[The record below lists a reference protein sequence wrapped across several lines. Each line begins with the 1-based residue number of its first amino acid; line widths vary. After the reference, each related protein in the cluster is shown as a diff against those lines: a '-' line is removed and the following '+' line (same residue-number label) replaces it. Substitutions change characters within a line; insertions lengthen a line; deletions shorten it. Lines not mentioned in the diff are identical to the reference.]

1 MLIPDDVINIIN
13 TLENFGFEAFIVGG
27 CVRDFLLAK
36 TPKDWDITTN
46 ALPKDIKKIF
56 TKTIDTGIEHGTVT
70 VVINKNNYE
79 VTTYRIDG
87 EYADFRHPKKVS
99 FTSNIR
105 EDLSRRDFTINAIAC
120 NPTSNIYIDFFDGK
134 IDINNKIVK
143 GVGIPEVRFNE
154 DALRMMRAVRF
165 VNQLGF
171 QIEKNTFNAIKKN
184 AYLIKKI
191 SIERIRDEFIK
202 LISSDYIENLI
213 LLEKS
218 NLLQYFLP
226 EISIKINSD
235 YNKNIIILK
244 NIKNNYILRLTFLL
258 SHLDEKNAV
267 NVLKRLKFDN
277 LTIKSIKLIL
287 KYFNIDL
294 KDNITH
300 VRKTMS
306 VLEPNYFKD
315 LITLKFIISR
325 ANYNLKECKR
335 LDNIYDQI
343 NSVLKNN
350 QCYSLKHLEI
360 NGNDL
365 KNLGISNGK
374 IIGEILNR
382 CLDFVI
388 ENPDKNNKKILLNK
402 STEFYKEYI

>member
-105 EDLSRRDFTINAIAC
+105 EDLSRRDFTINAIAY

>member
-105 EDLSRRDFTINAIAC
+105 EDLSRRDFTINAIAY

-300 VRKTMS
+300 VRKIMS

>member
-105 EDLSRRDFTINAIAC
+105 EDLSRRDFTINAIAY

-191 SIERIRDEFIK
+191 SI
-202 LISSDYIENLI
+202 
-213 LLEKS
+213 
-218 NLLQYFLP
+218 
-226 EISIKINSD
+226 
-235 YNKNIIILK
+235 
-244 NIKNNYILRLTFLL
+244 
-258 SHLDEKNAV
+258 
-267 NVLKRLKFDN
+267 
-277 LTIKSIKLIL
+277 
-287 KYFNIDL
+287 
-294 KDNITH
+294 
-300 VRKTMS
+300 
-306 VLEPNYFKD
+306 
-315 LITLKFIISR
+315 
-325 ANYNLKECKR
+325 
-335 LDNIYDQI
+335 
-343 NSVLKNN
+343 
-350 QCYSLKHLEI
+350 
-360 NGNDL
+360 
-365 KNLGISNGK
+365 
-374 IIGEILNR
+374 
-382 CLDFVI
+382 
-388 ENPDKNNKKILLNK
+388 
-402 STEFYKEYI
+402 